1 MAAEGSVSRS
11 HVPGALHSDGP
22 QTKGVIVSI
31 ASGQP
36 IMADGRGPK
45 QQPFFDD
52 SEACIQSYAI
62 LRPSVPLI
70 IQGNKAKIANVKP
83 MGFEADDTEDQRE
96 IYVDF
101 VIAKSH

>member
-1 MAAEGSVSRS
+1 MVLRQRGLLCQ
-11 HVPGALHSDGP
+11 LHR
-22 QTKGVIVSI
+22 
-31 ASGQP
+31 ASQSWQ
-36 IMADGRGPK
+36 IRGPK

-52 SEACIQSYAI
+52 SEACIQLYAI
-62 LRPSVPLI
+62 LRPSVPSI
-70 IQGNKAKIANVKP
+70 MQGNKAKIANVKP